1 MAKGSGESKLAL
13 VGVVTLAVALAGVL
27 LVKEPL
33 RSSRPVGTGLDV
45 KQTTGEQSIRA
56 RLWEDPVAAVQ
67 RGMREVQ
74 PPAVGLPKPA
84 PSQSVESSLNQRL
97 RPLRLAIADR
107 AMKGEQITVLL
118 VTMSGDPYAES
129 AESRIRDRYAVGTA
143 LGVACYVPEDEG
155 HLSFIEGDIQ
165 GVGHALPYEWY
176 RLRKT
181 RVCGEGQDRAQST
194 LVIWIPDDA
203 LSRGFLATLTSLS
216 QTMVCEESKQKG
228 ECLLTDDRRK
238 LVRLNPTLQQAVT
251 FKLVGPRSSSALR
264 HLLDEAEA
272 LYAEPHE
279 GVGVWPNTDGTI
291 ELYSPWTSAMKGILA
306 YGLKK
311 EEGKGPACQTYEAC
325 EQEFFHRLAAAN
337 VRLVYEI
344 GSDDRL
350 FDALIEELERRQVRL
365 GWDAVILIGEWDSF
379 YGRALPIEFR
389 AAACAKVATFTEA
402 ELKQI
407 QVPTTIKAWCP
418 TLPRAIDLQIQ
429 RPADYESLTLNIFRY
444 SYLSGL
450 DGEVPG
456 DDSVKA
462 GRGEKPKANETA
474 KDVLAGGLKERPEG
488 TGQLDYVR
496 ALAARIQDEGEGAKA
511 IGILG
516 TDPYDAVLILK
527 ALRPAF
533 PHAVFFTVDLDARHL
548 HASEYKWTRNMV
560 VASPFGLQLDGGL
573 QRDVPPF
580 RSSYQ
585 TATYFAVLR
594 AVNHVA
600 CRAAGDRQKSAAP
613 CTAGYHVALT
623 PEDRVYDAA
632 EHPRIFEV
640 GREGAVDL
648 SVVDIEGVRTI
659 HPLRADLEHS
669 DNQGQLKQGISPGSA
684 TVMAL
689 VAIGLFVGTA
699 LAWTNQRI
707 WLWVSRSWRL
717 LAVVGLIIL
726 VGTAVFWAMGGG
738 TALMAHHDEG
748 EPFSW
753 TAGVSIWPGEWLRL
767 LVVMLC
773 LVFLV
778 KGSRDLMKNSDHLTE
793 NFFFRVDQGPRSRFT
808 LKTFWTNVQRVYH
821 PAATRAATTVDQ
833 AWSWYLDAAGPLQ
846 RTARVLVLFLL
857 YGAIMISL
865 DHWVVDEEMIHPCRG
880 WLSCRVDVIMTL
892 ASMSLVVLLNLAVF
906 DEVMLCRRW
915 VGWVNTS
922 SGGWSEQVQQEY
934 LSEYGLSQSHK
945 AEFEKLKYLAGIDLI
960 SRRTEAVNRLIR
972 YPFIALLIMIA
983 ARNDYFDIWNYPLL
997 LLLAWALNVV
1007 LALSGALLL
1016 YQSADRAK
1024 QGVLAGL
1031 SKQMIQALG
1040 LGKDHEIR
1048 ARQVQYII
1056 DQVEANKKGAFVPFY
1071 QQPVVES
1078 SLYGVVA
1085 LLQYLYLR

>member
-1 MAKGSGESKLAL
+1 MAKGRSDSKLAVAGALTL
-13 VGVVTLAVALAGVL
+13 VLAIAGLL

-45 KQTTGEQSIRA
+45 KQTTGEQSVRA
-56 RLWEDPVAAVQ
+56 RLWEDPIAAVQ
-67 RGMREVQ
+67 RGLRETQ
-74 PPAVGLPKPA
+74 PQASGSPKST
-84 PSQSVESSLNQRL
+84 PSQKAESSLLQRL
-97 RPLRLAIADR
+97 KPLKLAIADR
-107 AMKGEQITVLL
+107 VKRGEQITVLL

-155 HLSFIEGDIQ
+155 HLSFIEGDGQ
-165 GVGHALPYEWY
+165 AGGHALPYEWY
-176 RLRKT
+176 QLRETK
-181 RVCGEGQDRAQST
+181 VCGEGQARAQST
-194 LVIWIPDDA
+194 LVVWIPDDS
-203 LSRGFLATLTSLS
+203 LGRGFLATLTSLS
-216 QTMVCEESKQKG
+216 QAMVCEESRQKS
-228 ECLLTDDRRK
+228 ECLLTEDRRK
-238 LVRLNPTLQQAVT
+238 LVRLNPTLQRAVT

-264 HLLDEAEA
+264 HLLDEAGA

-279 GVGVWPNTDGTI
+279 GVGVWPNKDGTI
-291 ELYSPWTSAMKGILA
+291 ELYSPWASAMKGILA
-306 YGLKK
+306 YGLRR
-311 EEGKGPACQTYEAC
+311 EEGQGSACQTYEAC
-325 EQEFFHRLAAAN
+325 EQEFFHRLEAAH

-350 FDALIEELERRQVRL
+350 FDTLIEELERRQVRL

-407 QVPTTIKAWCP
+407 QVPATIKAWCP
-418 TLPRAIDLQIQ
+418 TVPRAIDLQIQ
-429 RPADYESLTLNIFRY
+429 RSADYESLTLNIFRY

-456 DDSVKA
+456 DDRVQA
-462 GRGEKPKANETA
+462 GRADKLKANATA
-474 KDVLAGGLKERPEG
+474 KDVLAGGLQERPEG
-488 TGQLDYVR
+488 TSQLDYVR
-496 ALAARIQDEGEGAKA
+496 ALASRIQDEGEGAKA

-527 ALRPAF
+527 ALRPVF

-585 TATYFAVLR
+585 TATFFAVLR

-600 CRAAGDRQKSAAP
+600 CRAAGDRQTSAAP
-613 CTAGYHVALT
+613 CQAGYHVALT

-648 SVVDIEGVRTI
+648 SVVDVEAVRTI
-659 HPLRADLEHS
+659 HPLRADLAHT
-669 DNQGQLKQGISPGSA
+669 DDHGQLKQGVGANSA

-689 VAIGLFVGTA
+689 VGIGLFLGAGLV
-699 LAWTNQRI
+699 WSNQRL
-707 WLWVSRSWRL
+707 WLRVSRSL
-717 LAVVGLIIL
+717 PLVAVAGFIIL
-726 VGTAVFWAMGGG
+726 AGAAVFWAMGGG

-773 LVFLV
+773 LAFLV
-778 KGSRDLMKNSDHLTE
+778 KGFRDLKTNSDRLTGD
-793 NFFFRVDQGPRSRFT
+793 FLFRIDEGPRSRFT
-808 LKTFWTNVQRVYH
+808 LRTIWANLQRVYH

-833 AWSWYLDAAGPLQ
+833 AWSWYLEAAGSLQ
-846 RTARVLVLFLL
+846 RMARVLILFLL
-857 YGAIMISL
+857 YSAIMISL
-865 DHWVVDEEMIHPCRG
+865 DLWVVDEEMIIPCRG

-892 ASMSLVVLLNLAVF
+892 ASVSFVVLLNLAVF

-915 VGWVNTS
+915 VGWVSAS

-934 LSEYGLSQSHK
+934 LREYGLSQSHK
-945 AEFEKLKYLAGIDLI
+945 AEFDKLKYLAGIDLI

-1040 LGKDHEIR
+1040 LGKDHEVR
-1048 ARQVQYII
+1048 AKQVQYII
-1056 DQVEANKKGAFVPFY
+1056 DQVEANQKGAFVPFY

-1085 LLQYLYLR
+1085 LLQYLYMR